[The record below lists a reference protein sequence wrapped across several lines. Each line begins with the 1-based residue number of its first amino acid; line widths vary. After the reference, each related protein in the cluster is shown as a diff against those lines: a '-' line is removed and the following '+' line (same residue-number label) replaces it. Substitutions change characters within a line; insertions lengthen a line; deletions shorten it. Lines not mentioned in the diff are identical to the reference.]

1 MFLAFCLFTFICKYC
16 FENFREKT
24 HYRKIGSVKRAFL
37 WFGAAKNLQKPR
49 LFNLETI
56 GFANFS

>member
-24 HYRKIGSVKRAFL
+24 LSIETERGTKKLRAHPQRGGVSKL
-37 WFGAAKNLQKPR
+37 KYL
-49 LFNLETI
+49 
-56 GFANFS
+56 AN